1 MARRRKIGRKGG
13 VSGFRSLTKKL
24 RKMGP
29 AVQESVKPALQKVA
43 DAVHADALKRIPVR
57 EGDLAAALKKQV
69 RPNGLS
75 ARVGYWK
82 KGNKKN
88 WELGGWRAHFI
99 EFGTLNARSIPFIRP
114 AFRENIKFAKTTI
127 DKGVDKALRKVAR
140 GG

>member
-1 MARRRKIGRKGG
+1 MARRRKSGLIGVNKLNR
-13 VSGFRSLTKKL
+13 KL
-24 RKMGP
+24 RRMGP
-29 AVQESVKPALQKVA
+29 AVKKGLGPALQTVA

-69 RPNGLS
+69 LPKGTS
-75 ARVGYWK
+75 ARVGYWQ

-99 EFGTLNARSIPFIRP
+99 EFGTLNSPAIPFIRP
-114 AFRENIKFAKTTI
+114 AFRENIAFARKTI
-127 DKGVDKALRKVAR
+127 DKAVDKVLKKVAR

>member
-1 MARRRKIGRKGG
+1 MARRRIGKWGG

-29 AVQESVKPALQKVA
+29 AVKETIKPALQKVA
-43 DAVHADALKRIPVR
+43 DAVRADALKRIPVR
-57 EGDLAAALKKQV
+57 EGDLAMALKKQV
-69 RPNGLS
+69 KPNGLS

-99 EFGTLNARSIPFIRP
+99 EFGTLNARAIPFIRP
-114 AFRENIKFAKTTI
+114 AFKENIEFAKKTI
-127 DKGVDKALRKVAR
+127 DTGVDKALRKVAR

>member
-1 MARRRKIGRKGG
+1 MPRRRKSGMTG
-13 VSGFRSLTKKL
+13 VNSLNRKL
-24 RKMGP
+24 RRMGP
-29 AVQESVKPALQKVA
+29 AVKKGLVPALQKVA
-43 DAVHADALKRIPVR
+43 DAVYADALKRIPVR

-69 RPNGLS
+69 MSNGTN

-99 EFGTLNARSIPFIRP
+99 EFGTLNAPAIPFMRP
-114 AFRENIKFAKTTI
+114 AFRENIAFAKKTI
-127 DKGVDKALRKVAR
+127 DIATDKVLKKVAR